1 MAVLSTVANVS
12 VAPNPVGVIQA
23 YAGVNAPYGWL
34 LCDGSAVSRTTYPD
48 LYSAIGTAYGAG
60 NGSTTFNVP
69 DMRGRVP
76 AGKDN
81 MGGTA
86 ASRLTSSYF
95 GADATVLGNN
105 GGVESHTLTTAQ
117 LASHSHTG
125 TTNTGV
131 AQITAGGVTW
141 GQQPQALGNGWAA
154 DCNTYTGGVL
164 RPVQDSGHTHSF
176 TTATNGSGNAHN
188 NTQPTL
194 IVNYI
199 IKAVADIS
207 RGGFYN
213 SSSPDVVTQL
223 PINPYYGQTV
233 LLVSGSA
240 LIYYRYNGSSW
251 QQVAGTG
258 GSNQI
263 INAYSVN
270 TGATRQDIVS
280 STWAAI
286 TGLSVT
292 LTPVSSSSRFILL
305 SSIQH
310 SGTYVNSFTFF
321 KNSSSLLSHANTNET
336 GAMRTTYT
344 GQNDSDNYQWETSLS
359 YVDAPATT
367 SSVTYDVRAT
377 SSWNGGT
384 GTLRINDRL
393 SNDMRG
399 VSSFTVLEMFS

>member
-1 MAVLSTVANVS
+1 MAVLSTVANVA
-12 VAPNPVGVIQA
+12 VPPVPVGVVEA
-23 YAGVNAPYGWL
+23 YAGVNVPYGWL

-48 LYSAIGTAYGAG
+48 LYSAIGTTYGAG

-69 DMRGRVP
+69 DMRGRHPIGAGTGAGQGASGTGVP
-76 AGKDN
+76 SGTTLTARTRGAF
-81 MGGTA
+81 GGDERMQTH
-86 ASRLTSSYF
+86 THIQ
-95 GADATVLGNN
+95 DAHG
-105 GGVESHTLTTAQ
+105 HTLGPGQDFGMEFGGNPGGFATFKVSV
-117 LASHSHTG
+117 AS
-125 TTNTGV
+125 
-131 AQITAGGVTW
+131 I
-141 GQQPQALGNGWAA
+141 NGASYQGA
-154 DCNTYTGGVL
+154 YSANN
-164 RPVQDSGHTHSF
+164 
-176 TTATNGSGNAHN
+176 TTATNQNAGSGSSENM
-188 NTQPTL
+188 PPFVVL
-194 IVNYI
+194 NYI

-240 LIYYRYNGSSW
+240 LVYYRHNGTSW

-270 TGATRQDIVS
+270 TGATRQDITS

-292 LTPVSSSSRFILL
+292 LTPVSASSRFILL
-305 SSIQH
+305 SSIQN

-336 GAMRTTYT
+336 GAIRTTFT

-367 SSVTYDVRAT
+367 SSITYDVRAT
-377 SSWNGGT
+377 TSWNGT
-384 GTLRINDRL
+384 TSTLRINDRL
-393 SNDMRG
+393 ANDMRG

>member
-1 MAVLSTVANVS
+1 MAVLSTVANVA
-12 VAPNPVGVIQA
+12 VPPIPVGVIQA

-34 LCDGSAVSRTTYPD
+34 LCDGSAISRTTYPD
-48 LYSAIGTAYGAG
+48 LYSALGTAYGAG
-60 NGSTTFNVP
+60 NGSTTFNIP

-76 AGKDN
+76 MGAGA
-81 MGGTA
+81 GAGQGASGTGVP
-86 ASRLTSSYF
+86 SGTS
-95 GADATVLGNN
+95 
-105 GGVESHTLTTAQ
+105 LTTRTRGAFGGDERMQ
-117 LASHSHTG
+117 THTHIQNAHDHSLG
-125 TTNTGV
+125 GGQPFGMDFGGNPG
-131 AQITAGGVTW
+131 GGVTF
-141 GQQPQALGNGWAA
+141 AVAVASINGPSYQGPYSAVS
-154 DCNTYTGGVL
+154 N
-164 RPVQDSGHTHSF
+164 
-176 TTATNGSGNAHN
+176 TATNQNAGSGSSENM
-188 NTQPTL
+188 PPF
-194 IVNYI
+194 VVCNYI

-240 LIYYRYNGSSW
+240 LVYYRHNGTSW

-270 TGATRQDIVS
+270 TGATRQDITS

-292 LTPVSSSSRFILL
+292 LTPVSASSRFILL
-305 SSIQH
+305 SSIQN

-321 KNSSSLLSHANTNET
+321 KNSSSLLSHANTSET
-336 GAMRTTYT
+336 GAIRTTFT

-367 SSVTYDVRAT
+367 SSITYDVRAT
-377 SSWNGGT
+377 SSWNGASGT
-384 GTLRINDRL
+384 IRINDRL

>member
-1 MAVLSTVANVS
+1 MEDSQSGNIIAGGSTYKANSLVPSTNTGYASITVAN
-12 VAPNPVGVIQA
+12 NIQ
-23 YAGVNAPYGWL
+23 
-34 LCDGSAVSRTTYPD
+34 
-48 LYSAIGTAYGAG
+48 
-60 NGSTTFNVP
+60 
-69 DMRGRVP
+69 
-76 AGKDN
+76 
-81 MGGTA
+81 
-86 ASRLTSSYF
+86 
-95 GADATVLGNN
+95 
-105 GGVESHTLTTAQ
+105 GGVSE
-117 LASHSHTG
+117 
-125 TTNTGV
+125 NMPPFV
-131 AQITAGGVTW
+131 
-141 GQQPQALGNGWAA
+141 
-154 DCNTYTGGVL
+154 VL
-164 RPVQDSGHTHSF
+164 
-176 TTATNGSGNAHN
+176 
-188 NTQPTL
+188 
-194 IVNYI
+194 NYI

-240 LIYYRYNGSSW
+240 LVYYRHNGTSW

-270 TGATRQDIVS
+270 TGATRQDITS

-292 LTPVSSSSRFILL
+292 LTPVSASSRFILL
-305 SSIQH
+305 SSIQN

-321 KNSSSLLSHANTNET
+321 KNSSSLLSHANTSET
-336 GAMRTTYT
+336 GAIRTTYT
-344 GQNDSDNYQWETSLS
+344 GQADYDNYQWETSLS

-367 SSVTYDVRAT
+367 SSITYDVRAT
-377 SSWNGGT
+377 SSWNGASGT
-384 GTLRINDRL
+384 IRINDRL

>member
-1 MAVLSTVANVS
+1 MAVLSTVANVA
-12 VAPNPVGVIQA
+12 VPPVPVGVVEA
-23 YAGVNAPYGWL
+23 YAGVNVPYGWL

-48 LYSAIGTAYGAG
+48 LYSAIGTTYGAG

-69 DMRGRVP
+69 DMRGRQPIGAGTGAGQGASGTGVP
-76 AGKDN
+76 S
-81 MGGTA
+81 GTA
-86 ASRLTSSYF
+86 LTARTRGGF
-95 GADATVLGNN
+95 GGDERMQTHTHVQDAHN
-105 GGVESHTLTTAQ
+105 HA
-117 LASHSHTG
+117 
-125 TTNTGV
+125 
-131 AQITAGGVTW
+131 ITIDGSLQW
-141 GQQPQALGNGWAA
+141 GQQPWDNGAGWAVNA
-154 DCNTYTGGVL
+154 DTYTGGVL
-164 RPVQDSGHTHSF
+164 RAVRASP
-176 TTATNGSGNAHN
+176 TTATNQNTGSGSSENM
-188 NTQPTL
+188 PPFVVL
-194 IVNYI
+194 NYI

-240 LIYYRYNGSSW
+240 LVYYRHNGTSW

-270 TGATRQDIVS
+270 TGATRQDITS

-292 LTPVSSSSRFILL
+292 LTPVSASSRFILL
-305 SSIQH
+305 SSIQN

-321 KNSSSLLSHANTNET
+321 KNSSSLLSHANTSET
-336 GAMRTTYT
+336 GAIRTTYS
-344 GQNDSDNYQWETSLS
+344 GQNDSDNFQWETSLS

-367 SSVTYDVRAT
+367 SSITYDVRAT
-377 SSWNGGT
+377 SSWNGAT